1 LAAIIPS
8 RLLRVTLF
16 NILNNLAHQRP
27 FNSSTEVRITY
38 KCTQRCRQ
46 CVIPFKNTHTMTLP
60 EFQQVMANLRDY
72 GAYVG
77 FISGGEVTMVD
88 ELPEMMREADRTF
101 QYATTMVTGLYN
113 KPENIE
119 PAVRV
124 CLEHGMNIQ
133 TSFDG
138 FGAIGDELRGAKN
151 FDKVVTEQ
159 MKMISD
165 MRRDMQKKSRKKSL
179 LYANTVIS
187 DKNIEQVPDIIAHVK
202 SLGWK
207 STVGMYHTLTF
218 STRYNDDMIIQPG
231 ERLNK
236 LVNFLRNNPDI
247 MNLESFIEGIEP
259 YVKDPNL
266 NWCPFVESKYLST
279 RTTIMENGDV
289 HLCKGNPIGNVF
301 QHSLKEIFSSY
312 EYQQRLDE
320 YAKCEGCW
328 TTCYTQRYLL
338 VRPKSVG
345 QAVQNIRKLRN
356 TRKIQI

>member
-1 LAAIIPS
+1 M
-8 RLLRVTLF
+8 F
-16 NILNNLAHQRP
+16 KILNNLAHQRP
-27 FNSSTEVRITY
+27 FNSSTEVRLTY
-38 KCTQRCRQ
+38 TCTQRCRQ
-46 CVIPFKNTHTMTLP
+46 CVIPFKHTHTMTLD
-60 EFQQVMANLRDY
+60 EFKRVMANLRDY

-88 ELPEMMREADRTF
+88 ELSEMMLEANRTF

-113 KPENIE
+113 KPQKIE
-119 PAVRV
+119 PAARV
-124 CLEHGMNIQ
+124 CLENGMNIQ

-138 FGAIGDELRGAKN
+138 FGEIGDELRGVKN
-151 FDKVVTEQ
+151 FDKVVTER

-165 MRRDMQKKSRKKSL
+165 MRRDIQKKSRKKSL

-187 DKNIEQVPDIIAHVK
+187 DRNIEQIPDIIAHVK

-207 STVGMYHTLTF
+207 STIGLYHTLTF
-218 STRYNDDMIIQPG
+218 STRYNDDMVLHSG
-231 ERLNK
+231 ERLSK
-236 LVNFLRNNPDI
+236 LVKFLKGNPDV
-247 MNLESFIEGIEP
+247 MNLNSFLEGIEP
-259 YVKDPNL
+259 YIANPNL

-289 HLCKGNPIGNVF
+289 HLCKGNSIGNVF
-301 QHSLKEIFSSY
+301 RQSLKEIFSGY
-312 EYQQRLDE
+312 EYRQRLDE

-345 QAVQNIRKLRN
+345 QAVQNIQKLRN
-356 TRKIQI
+356 THNVEI